1 MKILPVIFFSLM
13 TLKVM
18 APDLNQVFI
27 LREEP
32 IDAYDRLYKAVFQVE
47 CKGNI
52 RAYNLM
58 EEATGPLQIR
68 PIRLLD
74 YNQRTG
80 NKYVL
85 EDCYDIEISKKIFMY
100 YARKTGYPGYEVI
113 AKNWNGSGTL
123 TLDYWERIKV
133 YL

>member
-1 MKILPVIFFSLM
+1 MKILLLAIFSLM

-18 APDLNQVFI
+18 APDMNQVFI

-52 RAYNLM
+52 RAYNLL

-80 NKYVL
+80 SNYVL
-85 EDCYDIEISKKIFMY
+85 EDCYDIEVSKKIFMY
-100 YARKTGYPGYEVI
+100 
-113 AKNWNGSGTL
+113 
-123 TLDYWERIKV
+123 
-133 YL
+133 